1 MNPYGYSNTLPG
13 YVEFGS
19 QPSNAFTTS
28 QDTYTS
34 QPQPP
39 PPHSYV
45 SAPATVANNGP
56 THSNSMDFS
65 LAHKND
71 YDLVNSMVTSSDM
84 TASLMSAINA
94 NALMRPAARP
104 LPSSTNTNDFT
115 KRKNWDQ
122 RIIEELTDFLH
133 VLSPV
138 GKILFASPSS
148 VELVG
153 YTPDELH
160 GRSITDFLHSDD
172 IDMFIREFNLAIH
185 TRSEFKLYYRFRKK
199 DDKFVTF
206 EVIGHPYFGGTG
218 NSEVPKCFFGIAQ
231 PYPTKAGT
239 MLDSFLELK
248 IENEKLRN
256 QLKLL
261 QSSQSNEKGHAAGDN
276 KTFSTQ
282 ESLVSTAKDAVMT
295 TSNYTNIVEPQHQGS
310 SQRDNTNNKSNNAI
324 MYGSRMDLDRHPVAL
339 ISTIEFPKPEPSS
352 NMSGRSLTQTAPT
365 SDTSRATTNLNSSSI
380 SPKAIHKQ
388 YDGRVTIP
396 TGASGM
402 SSLDNET
409 KSKQR
414 KKKKQ
419 RIVEDEYV
427 CHECGC
433 VESPEWR
440 RGPNGPKTLCNACG
454 LRFSKYSK
462 KQKSSNGK

>member
-1 MNPYGYSNTLPG
+1 
-13 YVEFGS
+13 
-19 QPSNAFTTS
+19 
-28 QDTYTS
+28 
-34 QPQPP
+34 
-39 PPHSYV
+39 
-45 SAPATVANNGP
+45 
-56 THSNSMDFS
+56 
-65 LAHKND
+65 
-71 YDLVNSMVTSSDM
+71 
-84 TASLMSAINA
+84 
-94 NALMRPAARP
+94 MRPAVRP
-104 LPSSTNTNDFT
+104 LPTSTNTNDFT

-160 GRSITDFLHSDD
+160 GRSITDFLHSED

-185 TRSEFKLYYRFRKK
+185 TRSEFKVYYRFRKK

-261 QSSQSNEKGHAAGDN
+261 QSSSSNEKNNAAGDN
-276 KTFSTQ
+276 STQ
-282 ESLVSTAKDAVMT
+282 EPSISNAKDV
-295 TSNYTNIVEPQHQGS
+295 TSNYTNTIEHQRS
-310 SQRDNTNNKSNNAI
+310 TQRDNSNSNNAM
-324 MYGSRMDLDRHPVAL
+324 MYASRMDLDRHPVAL
-339 ISTIEFPKPEPSS
+339 LSTIEFPKNETTSDI
-352 NMSGRSLTQTAPT
+352 SGRSLNSNVPASDITRPSNNLTTA
-365 SDTSRATTNLNSSSI
+365 SI
-380 SPKAIHKQ
+380 SPKAVHKQ
-388 YDGRVTIP
+388 YDGRVSIP
-396 TGASGM
+396 SGM
-402 SSLDNET
+402 SSLDNDT

-414 KKKKQ
+414 KKKKP

-454 LRFSKYSK
+454 LR
-462 KQKSSNGK
+462 

>member
-1 MNPYGYSNTLPG
+1 MNPYSFSNTLPG

-19 QPSNAFTTS
+19 QPSNAFTAS

-34 QPQPP
+34 QPPP

-56 THSNSMDFS
+56 PHSNSMDFS

-71 YDLVNSMVTSSDM
+71 YDLVNSMVTASSDM
-84 TASLMSAINA
+84 TASLMSAIDA
-94 NALMRPAARP
+94 NVMMRPAARP

-148 VELVG
+148 VELIG

-261 QSSQSNEKGHAAGDN
+261 QSSPSNEKLHAVGDN

-282 ESLVSTAKDAVMT
+282 ELSVSTAQDAVMT

-310 SQRDNTNNKSNNAI
+310 SRRDSTDNNSNNGI
-324 MYGSRMDLDRHPVAL
+324 MYGSRMDLDHHPVAL
-339 ISTIEFPKPEPSS
+339 LSTIEFPKNDTSS
-352 NMSGRSLTQTAPT
+352 SLSGRSLKQNAPA
-365 SDTSRATTNLNSSSI
+365 SDTSRATTNLSSASI

-402 SSLDNET
+402 SSLDNDT

-414 KKKKQ
+414 KK
-419 RIVEDEYV
+419 V
-427 CHECGC
+427 
-433 VESPEWR
+433 S
-440 RGPNGPKTLCNACG
+440 
-454 LRFSKYSK
+454 
-462 KQKSSNGK
+462 